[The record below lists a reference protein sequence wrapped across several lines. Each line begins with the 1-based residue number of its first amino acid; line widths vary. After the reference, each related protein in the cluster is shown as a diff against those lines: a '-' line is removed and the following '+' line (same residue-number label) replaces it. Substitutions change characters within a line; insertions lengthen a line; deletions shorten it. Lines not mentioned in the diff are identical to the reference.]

1 MMSSKHMC
9 WWLGIL
15 HLIIAVGAIP
25 AGVMM
30 LLDPSGAMIGLSA
43 EQLAGSPFGSFALP
57 GLALLA
63 VIGLGNLVGAW
74 ASFTRRPYAWV
85 LALVLGLFLMAFEA
99 IQYLAI
105 GFSWL
110 QAVYF
115 MLGLLQALSG
125 WIARKPAA
133 LPVGPTGA

>member
-1 MMSSKHMC
+1 MLSKRMGML
-9 WWLGIL
+9 LGIL
-15 HLIIAVGAIP
+15 HLLIAVGAIP

-30 LLDPSGAMIGLSA
+30 LLDPSGAMLGLSV
-43 EQLAGSPFGSFALP
+43 EQLAGSPFSSFVLP

-63 VIGLGNLVGAW
+63 VIGLGNVLGAW
-74 ASFTRRPYAWV
+74 ASFTRKPYARTLTV
-85 LALVLGLFLMAFEA
+85 VLGLFLMAFEA

-115 MLGLLQALSG
+115 VLGLIQVLGAWLAGRPAPLAAGPSG
-125 WIARKPAA
+125 A
-133 LPVGPTGA
+133 